1 MILLQPGPKDNV
13 ILLQPGPKDNYR
25 APGHG
30 VMEIIPPERPIMQ
43 TEGGIMGY
51 EGGII
56 SVDPSSGVL

>member
-1 MILLQPGPKDNV
+1 MGD
-13 ILLQPGPKDNYR
+13 YR
-25 APGHG
+25 APGHV